1 MAYPS
6 PWRKGLGRGGERG
19 LLSLLLGLVLD
30 LAKVD
35 GLVTIGSGTK
45 DSGLVVPA
53 DVYGDV
59 LGEFVGVKKLYYL
72 MVEEMLG
79 SCIAQEGG

>member
-1 MAYPS
+1 M
-6 PWRKGLGRGGERG
+6 GRGVERG

-53 DVYGDV
+53 AVYGDV
-59 LGEFVGVKKLYYL
+59 LGEFVGVKNLYL
-72 MVEEMLG
+72 LIVGEILG
-79 SCIAQEGG
+79 SCIAQEEG